1 MRNPVRSEDDAFR
14 IVILIVVAL
23 GLIALGAWIDS
34 WLGVAVALAEVV
46 GAVWFVTRR
55 GRPAPPQRQAPAP
68 HPASDEHRVLVIA
81 NETVGGPELLQQ
93 IQEHAQGKHARILV
107 VAPVP
112 ATAAAQWT
120 GDAGNAPEVAKRR
133 LEESVSSMRSVGL
146 EADGQTGEIDPVQ
159 AAEDAIR
166 TFQPDEL
173 IVSTHPPGRSLWLEQ
188 DLPDRL
194 RERFEVPVTHVVVD
208 LDADRNS

>member
-14 IVILIVVAL
+14 IVLLIVVAL
-23 GLIALGAWIDS
+23 GLIALGAWIDK
-34 WLGVAVALAEVV
+34 WLGVAVVLAEVV
-46 GAVWFVTRR
+46 GVVWFVTQR
-55 GRPAPPQRQAPAP
+55 GRPQPPERQAPAP
-68 HPASDEHRVLVIA
+68 SPPDEHRVLVIA

-93 IQEHAQGKHARILV
+93 IQEHAHGKRARILV

-112 ATAAAQWT
+112 AKPSAQWT
-120 GDAGNAPEVAKRR
+120 GDAGHAPEVAKQR
-133 LEESVSSMRSVGL
+133 LDTSVASMRAVGL
-146 EADGQTGEIDPVQ
+146 EATGQTGEIDPVQ

-166 TFQPDEL
+166 TFRPDEL

-188 DLPDRL
+188 DLPDKL

-208 LDADRNS
+208 LGADGDS

>member
-1 MRNPVRSEDDAFR
+1 VRNPVRSEGDAFR
-14 IVILIVVAL
+14 LVILIVIAL
-23 GLIALGAWIDS
+23 GLIALGAWINT
-34 WLGVAVALAEVV
+34 WLGVAVVLAEVV
-46 GAVWFVTRR
+46 GVVWLVTQR
-55 GRPAPPQRQAPAP
+55 GRPQPPVRQAPAAHAP
-68 HPASDEHRVLVIA
+68 DEHRVLVIA

-93 IQEHAQGKHARILV
+93 IREHAHGKRARILV

-112 ATAAAQWT
+112 AKPSAQWT
-120 GDAGNAPEVAKRR
+120 GDAGAAPEVAKRR
-133 LEESVSSMRSVGL
+133 LDDSVASMRSVGL
-146 EADGQTGEIDPVQ
+146 EVSGQTGEIDPVQ

-166 TFQPDEL
+166 TFRPDEL

-208 LDADRNS
+208 LDADRDS

>member
-14 IVILIVVAL
+14 IVLLIVAAL
-23 GLIALGAWIDS
+23 GLIALGAWINT
-34 WLGVAVALAEVV
+34 WVGVAVALVEIV
-46 GAVWFVTRR
+46 GVAWFVTQR
-55 GRPAPPQRQAPAP
+55 GRPQPPERHAPAP
-68 HPASDEHRVLVIA
+68 GPTDEHRVLVIA

-93 IQEHAQGKHARILV
+93 IQEHAHGKRTRILV

-112 ATAAAQWT
+112 AKPSAQWT
-120 GDAGNAPEVAKRR
+120 GDAGKAPEVAKQR
-133 LEESVSSMRSVGL
+133 LEASVASMRAAGL
-146 EADGQTGEIDPVQ
+146 EATGQAGEIDPVQ

-173 IVSTHPPGRSLWLEQ
+173 IVSTHPPGRSIWLEQ
-188 DLPDRL
+188 DLPDKL

-208 LDADRNS
+208 LDADRDS